1 MRKAKDKKAKRA
13 KIAKQLEAIGR
24 RNLLDTRI
32 VMKNSVYIVGMKIP
46 GSGSP
51 EEAVSILR
59 SNEYF
64 GQYGKIARLYLRDRS
79 SISSPIPGPS
89 PDDPSTSTGIY
100 IVYIR
105 REDAA
110 RAIAALDKI
119 PAPQGQPGQLLHASY
134 GTTRYCDAFLRGA
147 KCDNQGCQNLHEWG
161 GEGDSFTRSDLI
173 TALTRP
179 AEYDARQKQQQ
190 MQPPPLTQKSAWP
203 KPSSSDDADSNNA
216 LPRTASW
223 GMRPA
228 PARPGSAN
236 GGRIA
241 PVGSSRPVSTKI
253 NSNLIPLGGRNSS
266 AFPPPTPSPAPV
278 VHTKVDK
285 KKEKAQSMARARSG
299 SSSVSS
305 GVGVTSATGSP
316 KKKAVTITMTQTAIG
331 SAPKS
336 SSSSTSTP
344 AATVS
349 TSAARAPSPAP
360 ATTTT
365 TTAPP
370 PPPGIAPPPGLAP
383 PASTASTPSEPTSS
397 PPSEP
402 EVAPAKPKSPVKKAS
417 VSVSEREEE
426 PEAGPSRQ
434 SSPIKR
440 PASTEYPIHSPYPDF
455 DDVFMQPDARKQGFE
470 FSLGLDDDELQRLLA
485 FAQEM
490 GGFEPSPF
498 DPLLEELPKLGI
510 PLASL
515 IAVPR
520 AVEERNG
527 PIVYTGPFSP
537 FAPSSPVETSSLP
550 TSEEPS
556 AGTSSSD
563 DADAPRTTSRFEFAR
578 RGSLASAGRG
588 QSPFRAAR
596 EEWNGV
602 PGAAHRAPSSNGYAD
617 DVPRHFHPA
626 LAHLNSHVHS
636 HSQQGSGAGDQWS
649 AGGSDYAGPTSYS
662 SRVPYQHT
670 GASGH
675 HNYGNAAYGSPQREP
690 MYSPASH
697 VHPGYDYVSQHQQQ
711 GPPQSPMYAGGFMQR
726 RF

>member
-1 MRKAKDKKAKRA
+1 
-13 KIAKQLEAIGR
+13 
-24 RNLLDTRI
+24 
-32 VMKNSVYIVGMKIP
+32 MKNSVYVVGMKIP

-79 SISSPIPGPS
+79 IISSPSPGPS
-89 PDDPSTSTGIY
+89 PDSPATSTGIY

-110 RAIAALDKI
+110 RAIAALDGI
-119 PAPQGQPGQLLHASY
+119 PAPQGPPGHLLRASY

-147 KCDNQGCQNLHEWG
+147 KCDNQGCQSLHEWG
-161 GEGDSFTRSDLI
+161 GEGDVFSRSDLI

-179 AEYDARQKQQQ
+179 AEYDAKQKQQQ
-190 MQPPPLTQKSAWP
+190 IQPPPLTQKSAWP
-203 KPSSSDDADSNNA
+203 KPSADDADSSNA

-223 GMRPA
+223 GMRPS

-241 PVGSSRPVSTKI
+241 PVGSSRPTSSKI
-253 NSNLIPLGGRNSS
+253 NSNLIPLGGRGSS
-266 AFPPPTPSPAPV
+266 AFPPPTPSSIPT
-278 VHTKVDK
+278 VHSKLDK
-285 KKEKAQSMARARSG
+285 KKEKAQGMSRARSG
-299 SSSVSS
+299 SSSMSS
-305 GVGVTSATGSP
+305 GPGLASATASP
-316 KKKAVTITMTQTAIG
+316 KKKAVTITMTQSAII
-331 SAPKS
+331 APPKS
-336 SSSSTSTP
+336 STLASTSTP
-344 AATVS
+344 
-349 TSAARAPSPAP
+349 TSASASASASAPVASPAP
-360 ATTTT
+360 PAAAAPAPAAPA
-365 TTAPP
+365 TAPT
-370 PPPGIAPPPGLAP
+370 PPPGLAP
-383 PASTASTPSEPTSS
+383 PPGLTPPPTVAAKSS
-397 PPSEP
+397 DSAAEDNSEP
-402 EVAPAKPKSPVKKAS
+402 EPEPMPRKVLSPVKVRSAS
-417 VSVSEREEE
+417 LREPEEE

-434 SSPIKR
+434 TSPAKR

-455 DDVFMQPDARKQGFE
+455 DDVFMEPDARKQGFE
-470 FSLGLDDDELQRLLA
+470 FSLGLDDDELQRLLQ

-490 GGFEPSPF
+490 GAFEPSPF

-520 AVEERNG
+520 AAEVNG

-537 FAPSSPVETSSLP
+537 FTPSSTVETSSLP
-550 TSEEPS
+550 TSDEPS
-556 AGTSSSD
+556 AATSASS

-617 DVPRHFHPA
+617 EVPRHFHPA
-626 LAHLNSHVHS
+626 LAHLNSHAHS
-636 HSQQGSGAGDQWS
+636 HSHSHSHAQQHHAQGSGDQWS
-649 AGGSDYAGPTSYS
+649 ATGSDYAGPSYS
-662 SRVPYQHT
+662 SRVPYQH
-670 GASGH
+670 SGQH
-675 HNYGNAAYGSPQREP
+675 HNYGGNAAYDSPQREP